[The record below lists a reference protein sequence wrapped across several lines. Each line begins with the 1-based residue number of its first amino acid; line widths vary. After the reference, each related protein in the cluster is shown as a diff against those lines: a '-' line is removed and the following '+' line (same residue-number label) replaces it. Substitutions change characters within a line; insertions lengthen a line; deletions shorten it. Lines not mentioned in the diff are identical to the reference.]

1 MSSNTTVMNIPT
13 NMVGIVENLMELGKI
28 GMDWDVVVAGQIV
41 GKMAKAPVEPTR
53 SAGVTD
59 EEIQEMLDKSKN
71 AYNLFCAK
79 NFREAEKENPDP
91 ANRKETYRILGPRWT
106 ALKNDASRYDEFRS
120 YHVPYLKEDATS
132 MSGLKWAGVLEKPK
146 LRRSDDVANSG
157 LEVPQEL
164 EDLFSEA
171 LRVGLTTDDG
181 VRLMRMNV
189 GGTVFPASYYIEMWK
204 ERLAEHKRKQRVVS
218 NELDDVCPGCES
230 GVDSSCAHCDED
242 GNYPHPNCVSVPE
255 YSAKKERVVRI
266 DEHNE
271 LMDDVADGG
280 ERGSEYEKKT
290 WTCLVCTKQNLRGVY
305 NCVCCGRI
313 VGTVPE
319 HPGLYWNSSVQV
331 WDVPRGESKVKRGY
345 NNYAYHYREHFKGKG
360 FSKRNITRKISA
372 GWQKKTRSEKEQ
384 WADWEWADAEMRRMA
399 GWSEMRESWPCKV

>member
-1 MSSNTTVMNIPT
+1 MSSNTTVMNIPA
-13 NMVGIVENLMELGKI
+13 NMVGIVEKLMELGKM
-28 GMDWDVVVAGQIV
+28 GVGLDVVVDGQVIGKLASASVRSV
-41 GKMAKAPVEPTR
+41 GA
-53 SAGVTD
+53 TD

-79 NFREAEKENPDP
+79 NFRDAEKENPDP

-106 ALKNDASRYDEFRS
+106 ALKNDPLRYDEFRS
-120 YHVPYLKEDATS
+120 YHVPYRKEHAIS
-132 MSGLKWAGVLEKPK
+132 MSGLKWAGVPAKPES
-146 LRRSDDVANSG
+146 RRSDGVATSG

-189 GGTVFPASYYIEMWK
+189 GGSVWPASYYIELWK
-204 ERLAEHKRKQRVVS
+204 ERLAEHNTEDEKRKKQ
-218 NELDDVCPGCES
+218 
-230 GVDSSCAHCDED
+230 
-242 GNYPHPNCVSVPE
+242 
-255 YSAKKERVVRI
+255 RVVRI

-271 LMDDVADGG
+271 LMDEVADSCD
-280 ERGSEYEKKT
+280 RGSQYQKKT
-290 WTCLVCTKQNLRGVY
+290 WTCLVCTKQNIRGVY

-319 HPGLYWNSSVQV
+319 HPGLHWNSSVQV
-331 WDVPRGESKVKRGY
+331 WDVPTGESKVKRGY
-345 NNYAYHYREHFKGKG
+345 NNYAYHYRVHYKGKG

-372 GWQKKTRSEKEQ
+372 GWRSMGREEKEK
-384 WADWEWADAEMRRMA
+384 WADWELASAAMERFVDWE
-399 GWSEMRESWPCKV
+399 EMRESCPYKK